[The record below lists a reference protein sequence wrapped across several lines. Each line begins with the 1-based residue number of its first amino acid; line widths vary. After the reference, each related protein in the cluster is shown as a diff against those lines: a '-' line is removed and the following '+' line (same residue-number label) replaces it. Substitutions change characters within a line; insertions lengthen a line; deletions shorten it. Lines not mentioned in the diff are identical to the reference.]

1 MADKNLIEKTVD
13 FYNQRQEAGKEYRQQ
28 AKEAGDRIKQTT
40 ASKVVRGAISG
51 PLKAINETVE
61 TVDDVADYFR
71 GNPYDNNDLIDLQSI
86 GLEVEGDKEDWKY
99 TIPQAVTQ
107 FLLPMGLVGGG
118 LRKVITNPWARG
130 AVAGFVTDAVVQDP
144 YEENL
149 FNMLDKH
156 PRFAS
161 PVTEILKAK
170 TEEEIGVAEARLR
183 QATGGTLTG
192 EVATGVVLG
201 VRALKKAPKAVQERI
216 LKRLFN
222 DENTR
227 LVYAASDDIDNLGDE
242 IIPDKPVSETQPIK
256 LDLTIDT
263 RGKGEFYHG
272 TAKEIPDG
280 KVTSVESGENITD
293 GNLLGNGFY
302 TTDDLT
308 TAGKYQK
315 KGKKQVLKPDIPLAP
330 GITRRFDMPYGLD
343 SDLSKSTNATSEEYS
358 QLLNPGIEV
367 PSPDRLRDL
376 AKQARQF
383 PIDNPYSS
391 GRRTNVDNFN
401 KLADRLDELAV
412 NPPKAKEFKPVV
424 YKLTEKQP
432 VKFFDAD
439 NQISWTDTSPE
450 TKTIREALEDRDY
463 GETLDFWERSKTASY
478 ADLISELKDEVARL
492 DRPIYEATE
501 IIDDLNSE
509 LQKLG
514 YGGLTHQ
521 GGVRA
526 GKGKRL
532 HKVNIYWD
540 AENQLNINKVDVGGG
555 GAAVPPRK
563 PPSGSSGADVPPV
576 DPTDPKVQT
585 TFNPKFTGGGDPDV
599 QKLIL
604 DGAEEIKNLDASGQ
618 WPYRRTFKDM
628 VNSANQLLPK
638 EVIEQARLFNA
649 RYGRGGESDLPAT
662 LIAMNQQMNRN
673 AIALDNVAKA
683 IENTVVTGNKEG
695 FAELKEQLIR
705 ETKTL
710 DGLITLNKPLK
721 TIPAQTLAANK
732 AAGGLADTVATADD
746 LVGKQA
752 VQGAMEDA
760 SKEISEVT
768 VKAQKTLQEIL
779 DAAEKGDVA
788 SIRKIRKITKRI
800 QAAGGDPE
808 KLRKMIR
815 PDYMKKGF
823 EINNEL
829 FINAIL
835 SGPETHAVNILS
847 TALNTVVRPMD
858 QILGS
863 AVTADMTGMIRGGK
877 ELYYLTTAVSDSWKM
892 ARAAFRTENNILNA
906 GAMIDDREAAKRF
919 AIRMDGEGTVASLV
933 NGHGRFVRYSGR
945 FLLAEDEFFKQLNFR
960 SYVKASAWENGVR
973 NGLEGAKLKQYI
985 KDQFDSTIE
994 IVNKNSMKDVKDEAL
1009 LDLYNKAQQYA
1020 AETTFTADLPKG
1032 SFGGDVQSFINKHP
1046 SARTFFP
1053 FIRTPI
1059 NIFKAQMRRTLLVAP
1074 FMDEYRQALKSSDPS
1089 IAAKARGELIV
1100 GSTIWTV
1107 GISTATAINDPL
1119 SEVGITGGG
1128 PSDYKFLN
1136 QMKETGWQPY
1146 SFRFLEKDKNG
1157 QPIIGQDGKPK
1168 YKYVSYKRFDPWASF
1183 LMMSA
1188 DMAAIMGQL
1197 NKEDREDLATVAGV
1211 AMARNITNKT
1221 YLQGV
1226 SELAQI
1232 LSEDW
1237 KQIGNWLPKRI
1248 AATVPYSAL
1257 GRSVKKAIDPTI
1269 MDKRIRPGDEGM
1281 IALRKLY
1288 NELAV
1293 TIPGYG
1299 DLKPIQ
1305 NFITGSLVEY
1315 PPGYGPDIMNIMNPI
1330 KETNSVNNLVLTTL
1344 VDIGAKITPPKDE
1357 LFGGVKL
1364 DRDQY
1369 SDLVNEIAFTKIGGV
1384 RMVHALNKTMKRT
1397 DVQALL
1403 ATARGENIDTTNQDT
1418 SVAAQEKARAAAEDI
1433 FRQIIN
1439 AYKKQGREQWIRKPE
1454 NRELALKYDEELNA
1468 INEARNNSVLENFKQ
1483 LQGVSN

>member
-1 MADKNLIEKTVD
+1 MAAEQKKEENFWTKDLLEMPTAKFRDWIDNKFQGDQRTLDQIIEERRKLRNKGIEQRKEQFAEISKT
-13 FYNQRQEAGKEYRQQ
+13 
-28 AKEAGDRIKQTT
+28 TP
-40 ASKVVRGAISG
+40 SKITRGLISG
-51 PLKAINETVE
+51 PIKAINETVE
-61 TVDDVADYFR
+61 FGDDIYDYFA
-71 GNPYDNNDLIDLQSI
+71 GNPYDNNDLIDLKGI
-86 GLEVEGDKEDWKY
+86 GLEVKGDKEDWTY

-107 FLLPMGLVGGG
+107 FLLPMGLASGAT
-118 LRKVITNPWARG
+118 RNVITNPWARG
-130 AVAGFVTDAVVQDP
+130 AVAGFITDAVVQDP

-170 TEEEIGVAEARLR
+170 TPEEIGVAEARLR

-192 EVATGVVLG
+192 EIATGVVLG
-201 VRALKKAPKAVQERI
+201 VRALKKAPKEVQERI
-216 LKRLFN
+216 LKRLIN

-242 IIPDKPVSETQPIK
+242 IIPEFDKLSNK
-256 LDLTIDT
+256 S
-263 RGKGEFYHG
+263 R
-272 TAKEIPDG
+272 
-280 KVTSVESGENITD
+280 
-293 GNLLGNGFY
+293 
-302 TTDDLT
+302 
-308 TAGKYQK
+308 
-315 KGKKQVLKPDIPLAP
+315 QVLEAIQSGKEADV
-330 GITRRFDMPYGLD
+330 
-343 SDLSKSTNATSEEYS
+343 SKEEILESIQEIGQKY
-358 QLLNPGIEV
+358 PE
-367 PSPDRLRDL
+367 
-376 AKQARQF
+376 
-383 PIDNPYSS
+383 
-391 GRRTNVDNFN
+391 
-401 KLADRLDELAV
+401 
-412 NPPKAKEFKPVV
+412 
-424 YKLTEKQP
+424 KLTPKLRKYLGIDSKPTGRQKILPGTPHPTDAKKVRGYDGRWVTKKHFDQVTESRKGANEIRAQFDQP
-432 VKFFDAD
+432 VDA
-439 NQISWTDTSPE
+439 
-450 TKTIREALEDRDY
+450 
-463 GETLDFWERSKTASY
+463 
-478 ADLISELKDEVARL
+478 
-492 DRPIYEATE
+492 
-501 IIDDLNSE
+501 
-509 LQKLG
+509 
-514 YGGLTHQ
+514 
-521 GGVRA
+521 
-526 GKGKRL
+526 
-532 HKVNIYWD
+532 
-540 AENQLNINKVDVGGG
+540 GGG
-555 GAAVPPRK
+555 GAVPPRK
-563 PPSGSSGADVPPV
+563 PPSGSGADVPPV

-585 TFNPKFTGGGDPDV
+585 TFNPKFLPDLDV
-599 QKLIL
+599 EKLIL
-604 DGAEEIKNLDASGQ
+604 DKAEEIKNLDASGQ

-638 EVIEQARLFNA
+638 EVIEQARLFTA

-683 IENTVVTGNKEG
+683 IENTLVTGNKEG
-695 FAELKEQLIR
+695 FTELKEQLIR

-746 LVGKQA
+746 LAGKQA

-768 VKAQKTLQEIL
+768 VKAQETLQEIL

-835 SGPETHAVNILS
+835 SGPETHAVNVLS
-847 TALNTVVRPMD
+847 TALNTVVRPVD

-877 ELYYLTTAVSDSWKM
+877 ELYYLRTAVSDSWKM

-919 AIRMDGEGTVASLV
+919 AIRMDGEGTVANLV
-933 NGHGRFVRYSGR
+933 NGFGRFVRYPGR

-973 NGLEGAKLKQYI
+973 NGLEGDKLKQYI

-1009 LDLYNKAQQYA
+1009 LDLYDKAQQYA

-1059 NIFKAQMRRTLLVAP
+1059 NIFKAQMRRTVITAP
-1074 FMDEYRQALKSSDPS
+1074 FMDEFKQALKSSDPS

-1119 SEVGITGGG
+1119 SEVAITGGG
-1128 PSDYKFLN
+1128 PADYKFRN

-1146 SFRFLEKDKNG
+1146 SFRFLEKDKDG

-1257 GRSVKKAIDPTI
+1257 GRSIKKAVDPTI

-1281 IALRKLY
+1281 IALRKLH

-1293 TIPGYG
+1293 NIPGYG
-1299 DLKPIQ
+1299 NLKPIQ

-1330 KETNSVNNLVLTTL
+1330 KETNSLNNSVLTTL
-1344 VDIGAKITPPKDE
+1344 VDIGARIEKPKDV
-1357 LFGGVKL
+1357 LFGGIKL
-1364 DRDQY
+1364 NSDQY
-1369 SDLVNEIAFTKIGGV
+1369 SDLVNDIAFVKIGGQ
-1384 RMVHALNKTMKRT
+1384 RMVYALHKTMQRK
-1397 DVQALL
+1397 DVKALL
-1403 ATARGENIDTTNQDT
+1403 ATARGENITAANQDI
-1418 SVAAQEKARAAAEDI
+1418 SVAAQEEARADAEQI
-1433 FRQIIN
+1433 FRKIIN
-1439 AYKKQGREQWIRKPE
+1439 TYKKAGREQWIRKPE
-1454 NRELALKYDEELNA
+1454 NRDLALKYDAEINA
-1468 INEARNNSVLENFKQ
+1468 INEARSNSVLDNFKQ
-1483 LQGVSN
+1483 LQGATN

>member
-1 MADKNLIEKTVD
+1 MPSPKELLDDSQTYSELGFPTGDKDNPRNAVLRDAALGVAAAVPDLINSFADTGKGIYD
-13 FYNQRQEAGKEYRQQ
+13 FTQ
-28 AKEAGDRIKQTT
+28 
-40 ASKVVRGAISG
+40 
-51 PLKAINETVE
+51 
-61 TVDDVADYFR
+61 
-71 GNPYDNNDLIDLQSI
+71 GNPYEEIEIFDLSAIEEITEGSLAYEIPKALTQFAIPFAGWGKAATTVGVTSKAIKGVKAKAAFETGKAAIVGGLADITAFKAYEDNFFNLFDPLLDKYPSLNNPIHDYLRATTPEEAGFAEAKIRQFVSGIVPGEII
-86 GLEVEGDKEDWKY
+86 GLTGKAAFKGGQVLKGLIGRLDDVKANKEISKLILGRWAKDNGLDVDG
-99 TIPQAVTQ
+99 I
-107 FLLPMGLVGGG
+107 LPTSIEDIDVS
-118 LRKVITNPWARG
+118 KI
-130 AVAGFVTDAVVQDP
+130 
-144 YEENL
+144 
-149 FNMLDKH
+149 
-156 PRFAS
+156 
-161 PVTEILKAK
+161 
-170 TEEEIGVAEARLR
+170 
-183 QATGGTLTG
+183 
-192 EVATGVVLG
+192 
-201 VRALKKAPKAVQERI
+201 KK
-216 LKRLFN
+216 
-222 DENTR
+222 
-227 LVYAASDDIDNLGDE
+227 VYAASDDIDNLGDE
-242 IIPDKPVSETQPIK
+242 ILPEIDSKTTGRQKILPGTPHPTDAKKVRGYEGRWVTKKHFDQVTKSREGADKIKEQVLGGADQEQPPK
-256 LDLTIDT
+256 LDLTTDT

-272 TAKEIPDG
+272 AADEFELDD
-280 KVTSVESGENITD
+280 SGHFSTD
-293 GNLLGNGFY
+293 TGIYGQGLY
-302 TTDDLT
+302 ATDDLT

-315 KGKKQVLKPDIPLAP
+315 KNRKIAGKDASKTIYKVEEKTPVNFYDLDQPLDDEILELLQDAAKYRD
-330 GITRRFDMPYGLD
+330 GYVDEAIELVTDFDKKELT
-343 SDLSKSTNATSEEYS
+343 LTN
-358 QLLNPGIEV
+358 LLNT
-367 PSPDRLRDL
+367 LRGRSEDFNVTRSEFQDIVDTFKDSL
-376 AKQARQF
+376 RAKGF
-383 PIDNPYSS
+383 
-391 GRRTNVDNFN
+391 
-401 KLADRLDELAV
+401 
-412 NPPKAKEFKPVV
+412 
-424 YKLTEKQP
+424 
-432 VKFFDAD
+432 
-439 NQISWTDTSPE
+439 
-450 TKTIREALEDRDY
+450 
-463 GETLDFWERSKTASY
+463 
-478 ADLISELKDEVARL
+478 
-492 DRPIYEATE
+492 
-501 IIDDLNSE
+501 
-509 LQKLG
+509 
-514 YGGLTHQ
+514 GGFTHQ
-521 GGVRA
+521 GGNLA

-532 HKVNIYWD
+532 HQVKIYWEPKD
-540 AENQLNINKVDVGGG
+540 QLNITKVDTGGG
-555 GAAVPPRK
+555 GAVPPRK
-563 PPSGSSGADVPPV
+563 PPAGSSGADVPPV

-585 TFNPKFTGGGDPDV
+585 TFNPKFLPDLDV
-599 QKLIL
+599 EKLIL
-604 DGAEEIKNLDASGQ
+604 DEAEKVKNLDASGK
-618 WPYRRTFKDM
+618 WPHRRTFKDM

-638 EVIEQARLFNA
+638 EVIEQARLFTA

-683 IENTVVTGNKEG
+683 IENTLVTGNKEG

-746 LVGKQA
+746 LAGRQV

-768 VKAQKTLQEIL
+768 VKAQETLQEIL

-847 TALNTVVRPMD
+847 TALNTVVRPVD

-863 AVTADMTGMIRGGK
+863 ALTADMTGMIRGGK

-919 AIRMDGEGTVASLV
+919 AIRMDGEGTVANLV
-933 NGHGRFVRYSGR
+933 NGFGRFVRYSGR

-973 NGLEGAKLKQYI
+973 NGLEGDKLKQYI

-994 IVNKNSMKDVKDEAL
+994 IVNTNSMKDVKDEAL
-1009 LDLYNKAQQYA
+1009 LDLYDKAQQYA

-1059 NIFKAQMRRTLLVAP
+1059 NIFKAQMRRTAFVAP

-1119 SEVGITGGG
+1119 SEVAITGGG
-1128 PSDYKFLN
+1128 PADYKFLN
-1136 QMKETGWQPY
+1136 QMRETGWQPY
-1146 SFRFLEKDKNG
+1146 SFRFLEKDKDG

-1257 GRSVKKAIDPTI
+1257 GRSIKKAVDPTI

-1281 IALRKLY
+1281 IALRKLH
-1288 NELAV
+1288 NELAATV
-1293 TIPGYG
+1293 PGYG

-1330 KETNSVNNLVLTTL
+1330 KETNSLNNSVLTTL
-1344 VDIGAKITPPKDE
+1344 VDIGARIEKPKDE
-1357 LFGGVKL
+1357 LFGGIKL
-1364 DRDQY
+1364 NSDQY
-1369 SDLVNEIAFTKIGGV
+1369 SDLVNDIAFVKIGGQ
-1384 RMVHALNKTMKRT
+1384 RMVHSLHKTMQHK
-1397 DVQALL
+1397 DIKALL
-1403 ATARGENIDTTNQDT
+1403 ATARGENITAANQDI
-1418 SVAAQEKARAAAEDI
+1418 SVAAQEEARADAEQI
-1433 FRQIIN
+1433 FRKIIN
-1439 AYKKQGREQWIRKPE
+1439 AYKKAGREQWLRKPE
-1454 NRELALKYDEELNA
+1454 NRELALKYDAEINA
-1468 INEARNNSVLENFKQ
+1468 INEARSNSVLDNFKQ
-1483 LQGVSN
+1483 LQGATN